1 MIFAGFEAFRPFV
14 FTKRPD
20 LAPKSVILSRIRGY
34 QRQRN
39 VRILHK
45 KNWGGYYRIFTG
57 LPSFVSI
64 RTGRQYMNI
73 SQTRLEVMHFLGQS
87 MDSFIDSFLK
97 PIDTNWQPSDLLPDS
112 ANENFLAEV
121 KELRL
126 QCRELPYDYLA
137 VLIGDIITEEALPT
151 YETWLMDIEGIGQ
164 TNKSGWS
171 KWIRMWTAEENR
183 HGDLLNKY
191 VYLSGRVNMRQME
204 ISTQYL
210 IADGMEIGTARDP
223 YRNFV
228 YTSFQEMATNISHR
242 RTASLSKQY
251 GNNQLSKI
259 CGVIAADES
268 RHAKA
273 YRSFIQRIFE
283 IDTSEMMLAFEDM
296 MRKKIVMP
304 AHFLRQQGEK
314 IGSTFSH
321 FSDAAQRLGVY
332 TTIDYTDILENLIKE
347 WDIGNMRSLTDA
359 AERARDYLMGLPD
372 RFRRVAERTT
382 IKSPL
387 EYEFN
392 WITR

>member
-1 MIFAGFEAFRPFV
+1 
-14 FTKRPD
+14 
-20 LAPKSVILSRIRGY
+20 
-34 QRQRN
+34 
-39 VRILHK
+39 
-45 KNWGGYYRIFTG
+45 
-57 LPSFVSI
+57 
-64 RTGRQYMNI
+64 
-73 SQTRLEVMHFLGQS
+73 MHFLGQS

-151 YETWLMDIEGIGQ
+151 YETWLMDIEGIGK
-164 TNKSGWS
+164 TNQSAWS
-171 KWIRMWTAEENR
+171 RWIRMWTAEENR

-259 CGVIAADES
+259 CGVIAADEA

-314 IGSTFSH
+314 IGTTFSH

-332 TTIDYTDILENLIKE
+332 TTIDYTDILESLIKE

-359 AERARDYLMGLPD
+359 AERARDYLMALPD
-372 RFRRVAERTT
+372 RFRRVAERTS

>member
-1 MIFAGFEAFRPFV
+1 MNL
-14 FTKRPD
+14 THT
-20 LAPKSVILSRIRGY
+20 RI
-34 QRQRN
+34 
-39 VRILHK
+39 
-45 KNWGGYYRIFTG
+45 
-57 LPSFVSI
+57 
-64 RTGRQYMNI
+64 
-73 SQTRLEVMHFLGQS
+73 EVMHFLAQK
-87 MDSFIDSFLK
+87 MDEIIETFLK
-97 PIDTNWQPSDLLPDS
+97 NIDTNWQPSDLLPDS
-112 ANENFLAEV
+112 SSDSFLADV
-121 KELRL
+121 KELQL
-126 QCRELPYDYLA
+126 ECKELPYDYLA
-137 VLIGDIITEEALPT
+137 VLVGDIITEEALPT
-151 YETWLMDIEGIGQ
+151 YETWLMDIEGIHGKGG
-164 TNKSGWS
+164 NRDGWS

-210 IADGMEIGTARDP
+210 ISDGMKIGGARDP

-242 RTASLSKQY
+242 RTATLAKQY
-251 GNNQLSKI
+251 GNGQLSKI
-259 CGVIAADES
+259 CGVIAADEG

-273 YRSFIQRIFE
+273 YKSFISKIFE
-283 IDTSEMMLAFEDM
+283 IDASEMMIAFEDM

-314 IGSTFSH
+314 ISATFTH

-332 TTIDYTDILENLIKE
+332 TTNDYTDILESLVKE
-347 WDIGNMRSLTDA
+347 WDISNIRGLNDA
-359 AERARDYLMGLPD
+359 AERARDYLMSLPE
-372 RFRRVAERTT
+372 RFRRVAERSS

>member
-1 MIFAGFEAFRPFV
+1 
-14 FTKRPD
+14 
-20 LAPKSVILSRIRGY
+20 
-34 QRQRN
+34 
-39 VRILHK
+39 
-45 KNWGGYYRIFTG
+45 
-57 LPSFVSI
+57 
-64 RTGRQYMNI
+64 MNLGH
-73 SQTRLEVMHFLGQS
+73 TRMEVMHFLAQK
-87 MDSFIDSFLK
+87 MDTIIDTFLK
-97 PIDTNWQPSDLLPDS
+97 KIDTNWQPSDLLPDS
-112 ANENFLAEV
+112 SSENFLSEV
-121 KELRL
+121 KEL
-126 QCRELPYDYLA
+126 QSECKELPYDYLA
-137 VLIGDIITEEALPT
+137 VLVGDIITEEALPT
-151 YETWLMDIEGIGQ
+151 YETWLMDIEGIGKESDR
-164 TNKSGWS
+164 NGWS

-204 ISTQYL
+204 VSTQYL
-210 IADGMEIGTARDP
+210 IADGMEIGAARDP

-242 RTASLSKQY
+242 RTATLAKNY

-259 CGVIAADES
+259 CGVIAADEA

-273 YRSFIQRIFE
+273 YKSFISKIFE
-283 IDTSEMMLAFEDM
+283 IDPSEMMLAFEDM

-314 IGSTFSH
+314 IGATFSH

-347 WDIGNMRSLTDA
+347 WDISNICGINDA
-359 AERARDYLMGLPD
+359 AEKARDYLMALPE
-372 RFRRVAERTT
+372 RFRRIAERTG